1 MRPPSPSGAWPC
13 RRRRALLL
21 AAAAAG
27 LAGVSHAAPA
37 PTRQQAL
44 RALDDPLPARRAAAV
59 DRLAEVG
66 TMADAARVADRLHD
80 ADPTVHE
87 RAAVALWQIWSRS
100 GDRAIDRQL
109 LRGVQQ
115 MQSGELEAALKTF
128 DGVVRRKPD
137 FAEGWNKRATVL
149 YLLGRD
155 VESLRD
161 CDAVLARNPLH
172 FGALSGMAQI
182 HLRRDDP
189 ESALRAYERALAINP
204 HLDGGPEFLRLLEE
218 TVRRRG
224 GQRT

>member
-1 MRPPSPSGAWPC
+1 MRLLRLAL
-13 RRRRALLL
+13 ALLFLGL
-21 AAAAAG
+21 AAATPV
-27 LAGVSHAAPA
+27 LAGPREDQLDKMFARLKDTSSETEASAL
-37 PTRQQAL
+37 TQAIWIL
-44 RALDDPLPARRAAAV
+44 WTTSEDSNVNDMMRRGIRLMNVQNFGEALDIF
-59 DRLAEVG
+59 DRMVKYAPE
-66 TMADAARVADRLHD
+66 
-80 ADPTVHE
+80 
-87 RAAVALWQIWSRS
+87 
-100 GDRAIDRQL
+100 
-109 LRGVQQ
+109 
-115 MQSGELEAALKTF
+115 
-128 DGVVRRKPD
+128 